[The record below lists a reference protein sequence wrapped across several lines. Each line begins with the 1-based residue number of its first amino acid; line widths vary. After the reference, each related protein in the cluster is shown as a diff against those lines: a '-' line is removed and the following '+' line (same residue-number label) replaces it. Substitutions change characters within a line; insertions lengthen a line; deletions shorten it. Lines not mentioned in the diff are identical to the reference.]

1 MQWHFLR
8 PLCPRVHCTTSLYYR
23 DFGETLTA
31 AKLYNFKLCK
41 KKRKKTRAKV
51 QTKSSLNLCVSTTF
65 LGHCKWVEI
74 IEMTELI
81 DVVIIVAQN
90 IDCWQSPHMTRPFLI
105 LVQIR
110 SIGILCELLHSSTVP
125 AWHVVCTHAFVP
137 GQWTLQQ
144 PASKEQTLFFILS
157 HFLKETPDHVSLLIF
172 KPSEKKD

>member
-1 MQWHFLR
+1 MKVREMQWHFLR
-8 PLCPRVHCTTSLYYR
+8 PLCPRVHCTNTI
-23 DFGETLTA
+23 ETL
-31 AKLYNFKLCK
+31 AKLWQLPNFTISSYA
-41 KKRKKTRAKV
+41 KKRRKHEQKFRQIA
-51 QTKSSLNLCVSTTF
+51 VSTTF

-137 GQWTLQQ
+137 GQWTLQ
-144 PASKEQTLFFILS
+144 PASKEQTLFSF
-157 HFLKETPDHVSLLIF
+157 FRIF
-172 KPSEKKD
+172 